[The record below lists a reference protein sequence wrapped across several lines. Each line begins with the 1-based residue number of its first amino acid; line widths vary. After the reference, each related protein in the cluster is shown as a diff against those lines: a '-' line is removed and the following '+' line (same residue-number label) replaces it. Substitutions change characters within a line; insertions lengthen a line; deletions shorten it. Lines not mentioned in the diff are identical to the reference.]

1 MESDNFLSE
10 LQQYKQINLIGPM
23 ISIEV
28 VQLIEK
34 LPTIFVDGGVKAH
47 PQISDVPT
55 LRIGDGD
62 SSNEPMDICLSPNKD
77 FTDLNY
83 TLNLIPDHI
92 EEIHCWGF
100 LGGRKD
106 HEIVNFGEFHQFLK
120 KSKSKTEVFIEK
132 QFIGFNNP
140 MYHFEHQGLFS
151 LLNFED
157 AQIKVVGDCQYPLNQ
172 KTPIKPLSG
181 FTISNIAS
189 GTVHLE
195 SDSPLFIYLG
205 Q

>member
-23 ISIEV
+23 FDQQDCSSV
-28 VQLIEK
+28 HK

-47 PQISDVPT
+47 QYLTDVPC

-62 SSNEPMDICLSPNKD
+62 SSKEPMDICLSPNKD

-83 TLNLIPDHI
+83 ALNFIPKHI
-92 EEIHCWGF
+92 EKVFLWGF

-106 HEIVNFGEFHQFLK
+106 HEFANFGEFHHFLK
-120 KSKSKTEVFIEK
+120 KRKTKAEIFIEN
-132 QFIGFNNP
+132 QFIAFNHGE
-140 MYHFEHQGLFS
+140 YSFEHQGTFS
-151 LLNFED
+151 ILNFED
-157 AQIKVVGDCQYPLNQ
+157 AQIKITGDCQFPLP
-172 KTPIKPLSG
+172 KSTLIAPLTG
-181 FTISNIAS
+181 LTISNIAS
-189 GTVHLE
+189 GKVYLE
-195 SDSPLFIYLG
+195 SNRPLFIYLE